1 MSNDE
6 AKLGLK
12 PVESDSNGT
21 DKSPPPSTNNGEK
34 SEAGNSP
41 SILIEWDGD
50 KDPLDPRTF
59 SAARK
64 WFYVAVV
71 STGSL
76 LVSVTYPI

>member
-6 AKLGLK
+6 NHEDLK
-12 PVESDSNGT
+12 GVESDLP
-21 DKSPPPSTNNGEK
+21 DKNAGFPNIITNKEGEQ
-34 SEAGNSP
+34 EIGQ
-41 SILIEWDGD
+41 SILVEWDGD
-50 KDPLDPRTF
+50 DDALDPRTF

-76 LVSVTYPI
+76 LV